1 MNFGTM
7 KVGTRLAAGFGLVL
21 VLLAIAVGLSINRMT
36 FIQSKID
43 QIVNINNEKVMHVME
58 LRASVLDRM
67 IALRNLV
74 LLTEQTEMTPEF
86 KRIHDQQA
94 KFVTSEAQLNK
105 LFEDAS
111 TTENEKNL
119 ILRIREK
126 HEALLPLID
135 RAAQFGLDNKAPEAI
150 KILIGEI
157 RPVQKILISELGA
170 MAVLE
175 ENISKEAGIEA
186 QATYESARN
195 MLLMLGAFA
204 LLLGAGAAF
213 IITRGLVKQLG
224 GEPNYAA
231 EVASKI
237 AAGDLESQIDIS
249 NGDNTS
255 MLYAMKLMRDN
266 LADIVQQ
273 VRNGTDTIATAS
285 SQIAA
290 GNLDLSSRTEQQA
303 SSLEE
308 TASSMEELTST
319 VRQNAENAGQANQLA
334 VSASEVA
341 QRGGDVVSEVVDT
354 MAQINA
360 SARKIVEIIGV
371 IDGIAFQTNI
381 LALNAAVEAARA
393 GEQGRGFAVVATEV
407 RSLAQRSAAAAKEIK
422 SLIGDSVDKVES
434 GSKLVG
440 QAGVTMDEVVASVRR
455 VTDIMGEITAAS
467 QEQSAGI
474 EQVNQAITQMD
485 QVTQQN
491 AALVEEAAAAA
502 DSLQEQAA
510 SLSEIVSVFR
520 VNGSSAS
527 SASSAR
533 KPAVAVRSNAAKIV
547 KLAPRAPV
555 LAKHSKQ
562 SAMPVRQAALAGNG
576 GAGDWE
582 EF

>member
-1 MNFGTM
+1 MNFGNM

-21 VLLAIAVGLSINRMT
+21 VLLGIALALSINRMT
-36 FIQSKID
+36 IIQSKID
-43 QIVNINNEKVMHVME
+43 QIININNAKVMQLMTM
-58 LRASVLDRM
+58 RATVLDRM
-67 IALRNLV
+67 IAVRNVV
-74 LLTEQTEMTPEF
+74 LISDMAEMKPEVQRIQEQL
-86 KRIHDQQA
+86 A
-94 KFVTSEAQLNK
+94 KFVTAEAALNK
-105 LFEDAS
+105 LLEDAS
-111 TTENEKNL
+111 TTENEKTLL
-119 ILRIREK
+119 IRTREK
-126 HEALLPLID
+126 NEMMLPLLD
-135 RAAQFGLDNKAPEAI
+135 KAVQLGLENKIPEAT
-150 KILIGEI
+150 KVLLGEI
-157 RPVQKILISELGA
+157 RPVQKMLVSELSA
-170 MAVLE
+170 MADLE
-175 ENISKEAGIEA
+175 EKLSKEAGIEA
-186 QATYESARN
+186 QAMYENGRN
-195 MLLMLGAFA
+195 LLLMLGAFA
-204 LLLGAGAAF
+204 LFLGAAAAF

-237 AAGDLESQIDIS
+237 AAGDLESSIDLKS
-249 NGDNTS
+249 GDSSS
-255 MLYAMKLMRDN
+255 MLYAMKAMRDN
-266 LADIVQQ
+266 LSDIVQQ

-520 VNGSSAS
+520 LAGSNS
-527 SASSAR
+527 SSAR
-533 KPAVAVRSNAAKIV
+533 KPAAAARPTLAKVV
-547 KLAPRAPV
+547 KLPQRPPA
-555 LAKHSKQ
+555 LAKPS
-562 SAMPVRQAALAGNG
+562 RQAAMPARQIASASG

>member
-1 MNFGTM
+1 MNFGNM
-7 KVGTRLAAGFGLVL
+7 KVGSRLAAGFGLVL
-21 VLLAIAVGLSINRMT
+21 VLLGIAMGLSINRMSA
-36 FIQSKID
+36 IQAKID
-43 QIVNINNEKVMHVME
+43 QIVNINNEKVMQVMTM
-58 LRASVLDRM
+58 RGTVSDRM
-67 IALRNLV
+67 IAVRNV
-74 LLTEQTEMTPEF
+74 VILTEAADMKPEVQ
-86 KRIHDQQA
+86 RIHDQQA
-94 KFVTSEAQLNK
+94 KFATSEAHLAK
-105 LFEDAS
+105 LLEDAS
-111 TTENEKNL
+111 TTEGEKSL
-119 ILRIREK
+119 LLRVREK
-126 HEALLPLID
+126 HEMMLPLLD
-135 RAAQFGLDNKAPEAI
+135 KATQLGLENKVPEAT
-150 KILIGEI
+150 KVLIGEI
-157 RPVQKILISELGA
+157 RPVQKLLMGELTGLA
-170 MAVLE
+170 ELE
-175 ENISKEAGIEA
+175 EKISKDAGNEA
-186 QATYESARN
+186 QATYESGRN
-195 MLLMLGAFA
+195 MLLILGAFA
-204 LLLGAGAAF
+204 LLLGAAAAF

-231 EVASKI
+231 NVASKI
-237 AAGDLESQIDIS
+237 AAGDLEAQIDLQS
-249 NGDNTS
+249 GDNSS
-255 MLYAMKLMRDN
+255 MLFAMKAMRDN

-285 SQIAA
+285 SEIAA

-334 VSASEVA
+334 VTASEVA

-520 VNGSSAS
+520 VNGSSS
-527 SASSAR
+527 GR
-533 KPAVAVRSNAAKIV
+533 KPTAAVRSNAAKVV

-555 LAKHSKQ
+555 LAKPSRQ
-562 SAMPVRQAALAGNG
+562 ATPVRQAAVASAG